1 MTTNYES
8 EGRRMTRVIIRFKD
22 GEYLN
27 IPADYIATQDDFIK
41 VWQGEN
47 LVAIVRQDEVSV
59 CYLSEKKE

>member
-1 MTTNYES
+1 MP
-8 EGRRMTRVIIRFKD
+8 RVIFRFKD

-41 VWQGEN
+41 VWHGEN
-47 LVAIVRQDEVSV
+47 LVAMARHDEVSV